1 MPLRLGR
8 TAPGGGGTARMS
20 ASAPSEAPN
29 VATSI
34 RYVIGRPRVAI
45 RIPPTAGPVTMP
57 MLPRK
62 ESSALAATSS
72 WRSTRRGVS
81 ASSGGRW
88 RPSSPAMSA
97 PTTKRTQSFGLSS
110 VAFSARI
117 PAQSASEASAIWTSR
132 RRSKAS
138 ASAPPT
144 KAVTSSGP
152 SSARLRRPTTSDEP
166 ESWYAWYGRATYV
179 IIEPKKETPWPK
191 KRRRKSRCRFSGP
204 MSIVASFSAERTR
217 PGSGTG
223 GAGPRRSASRRSSPL
238 TEASCPRRSGSTRP
252 RGRSRARRPA

>member
-1 MPLRLGR
+1 
-8 TAPGGGGTARMS
+8 MS

-34 RYVIGRPRVAI
+34 TYVVGSPRVAI

-62 ESSALAATSS
+62 ESRALAAISS
-72 WRSTRRGVS
+72 CRSTSRGVR

-88 RPSSPAMSA
+88 MPSSPAMIA
-97 PTTKRTQSFGLSS
+97 PTTKSTQSCGLSS
-110 VAFSARI
+110 VALKARI
-117 PAQSASEASAIWTSR
+117 PAQRAREASAIWTRR

-179 IIEPKKETPWPK
+179 IIEPKNETPWPK
-191 KRRRKSRCRFSGP
+191 KSRRKSRCRFSGP
-204 MSIVASFSAERTR
+204 MSIVASLRAERTR

-238 TEASCPRRSGSTRP
+238 TGSCCRRRSGSRRP
-252 RGRSRARRPA
+252 RGRPRGRRPA